1 MKELEDVNKKIQEE
15 NELLRLKSARM
26 QEIGRFFIGNQQR
39 STRTTRTTRS
49 TRSTTRSKR
58 RETWNPSD
66 IKKLTSSSSVGLSM
80 MGAVSAA
87 DDSMNDSLN
96 DSGMLD
102 ESCDLSMTES
112 ELGTSRQ
119 SLGGVGHPRFENHT
133 IDIASLGANLGR
145 FSFGGDNGGNGGNG
159 DKGGS
164 GGGSGGG
171 SMAEE
176 RRNVLRNARRRVS
189 FGGSTSS
196 SLNLHSEV
204 IRAKGAKISSQ
215 DLQISRLNAE
225 VAALK
230 VSGAVGIGWAKG
242 RLGLQ
247 LGLQLGS

>member
-39 STRTTRTTRS
+39 STRNTRS
-49 TRSTTRSKR
+49 NNARSNNTRNTRSKR

-66 IKKLTSSSSVGLSM
+66 IKKLTSSVGLSM
-80 MGAVSAA
+80 MGV

-102 ESCDLSMTES
+102 ESCDVSMTES
-112 ELGTSRQ
+112 ELDSSRH
-119 SLGGVGHPRFENHT
+119 SLGGGGGGGGGHPRFENHT

-145 FSFGGDNGGNGGNG
+145 FSFGGDNGNGNGKGGNGGNG
-159 DKGGS
+159 
-164 GGGSGGG
+164 
-171 SMAEE
+171 SMEEE
-176 RRNVLRNARRRVS
+176 RRHLLRNARRRVS

-204 IRAKGAKISSQ
+204 IRAKGAKISRYVVLLFCCFVCPIYRPV
-215 DLQISRLNAE
+215 D
-225 VAALK
+225 
-230 VSGAVGIGWAKG
+230 
-242 RLGLQ
+242 
-247 LGLQLGS
+247 